1 MHVTLAKNLSYKNP
15 VLICYKN
22 LANGFINVSKL
33 IWHWANEV
41 AAAISA
47 GLISVCRSSCQAA
60 SQWKGGFDILA
71 VKGGFDILAVS
82 WDEQSGWC
90 WGRRCASFSQ
100 SLPGDAADH
109 QAASPS
115 QPRARAP
122 SALTFGALQT
132 ERGSLMDA
140 SHHSIYLPER
150 GKMENSQVPEP
161 FRKYPLF
168 FLCAD
173 E

>member
-82 WDEQSGWC
+82 WDEQKVCQLLPVTS
-90 WGRRCASFSQ
+90 RRCCRS
-100 SLPGDAADH
+100 PG
-109 QAASPS
+109 S
-115 QPRARAP
+115 QPQPAQGKGTISPHIWSTPNREREPDGCISSQHLSAWEGKEGKLTSAR
-122 SALTFGALQT
+122 T
-132 ERGSLMDA
+132 
-140 SHHSIYLPER
+140 I
-150 GKMENSQVPEP
+150 
-161 FRKYPLF
+161 
-168 FLCAD
+168 
-173 E
+173 